1 MNISK
6 PNDILVAT
14 LNNPSVTPYDLL
26 SSNINGENT
35 SFFTK
40 DEYKQ
45 SEFIKNKFVK
55 EDGSFDDMAF
65 DTAFKTA
72 QQKYLELTDEQYL
85 KDLDKIA
92 YSPFDITRPA
102 FAKTFSVSST
112 LELDN
117 NPFKVLKGWTGV
129 GSIDQNPLSYRELA
143 QKGRIYDPSTDTWS
157 DKSIND
163 LGLIDKFFG
172 DTYVYAQFDEDGLH
186 VDPVSGI
193 EVQHKKGD

>member
-1 MNISK
+1 MIMNISK

-14 LNNPSVTPYDLL
+14 LNNPSLTSYDLI
-26 SSNINGENT
+26 SNNINGENT

-40 DEYKQ
+40 DDYKQ
-45 SEFIKNKFVK
+45 SDFVKSKFTK
-55 EDGSFDDMAF
+55 EDGEFDDLAF
-65 DTAFKTA
+65 DNAYKVA

-92 YSPFDITRPA
+92 YSPFDITRPE

-112 LELDN
+112 SELDN

-143 QKGRIYDPSTDTWS
+143 QKGKIFDPETNTWL

-163 LGLIDKFFG
+163 LNFLEILTFTLNGMMMEYIKTQSQD
-172 DTYVYAQFDEDGLH
+172 
-186 VDPVSGI
+186 
-193 EVQHKKGD
+193 